1 MKVLIEDKDLINL
14 YTKGK
19 APKLKLPNDV
29 VDKFFAAIQK
39 IEAAVDI
46 HDLWKSPSLRFKKMK
61 GYANRY
67 SLRLTSKY
75 RLETEIKWLDKA
87 QLTGEFLIR
96 AISVHYG
103 D

>member
-1 MKVLIEDKDLINL
+1 LKVLIEDKNLLKL
-14 YTKGK
+14 YTEGR

-29 VDKFFAAIQK
+29 TDKFFATIQK

-46 HDLWKSPSLRFKKMK
+46 HDLWKSPGLRFEKLR

-67 SLRLTSKY
+67 SLRLTGKY
-75 RLETEIKWLDKA
+75 RLEAEIKWLDEKKT
-87 QLTGEFLIR
+87 TGEFLIR
-96 AISVHYG
+96 TISTHYG